1 MFVQNTDEVLHIQIY
16 LQNCRGKTLLNSSA
30 LYDGLLY
37 SHNIAYAPSVYHN
50 RRGDTCVIKP
60 TKTRERGE
68 QLQKANAPG
77 LIWIDPYKRRLSW
90 SGFST
95 MSGEAN
101 EQDRHPASSPQ
112 HSSQQQ
118 DSKKVPYTLQELE
131 NGDTRALFVV
141 PTSMAQ
147 DIATTSVS
155 CRGSTFSFSSGED
168 VLAGTSTLLSS
179 HPPDRR
185 VVCCDF
191 YSPRPKETADAI
203 SIRLAQR
210 IQDPLPP
217 STDEVCAVS

>member
-1 MFVQNTDEVLHIQIY
+1 
-16 LQNCRGKTLLNSSA
+16 
-30 LYDGLLY
+30 
-37 SHNIAYAPSVYHN
+37 
-50 RRGDTCVIKP
+50 
-60 TKTRERGE
+60 
-68 QLQKANAPG
+68 
-77 LIWIDPYKRRLSW
+77 
-90 SGFST
+90 

-101 EQDRHPASSPQ
+101 DEQDRHPASPQ

-168 VLAGTSTLLSS
+168 AAGTSALLSS

-191 YSPRPKETADAI
+191 YSPRPMETADAI

-210 IQDPLPP
+210 IQDPVPP
-217 STDEVCAVS
+217 STEEVCAVS